1 MWWYASSARLRSN
14 ASISLFFGDHDTDL
28 TGSGANK
35 DAQSYS
41 INLLYSPVS
50 VLTAGV
56 ELMHARR
63 VLEGG
68 TDGTFQRLQ
77 LSARYDFGWTPGG

>member
-1 MWWYASSARLRSN
+1 MMPTKPKAGATVR
-14 ASISLFFGDHDTDL
+14 
-28 TGSGANK
+28 TGVNQG
-35 DAQSYS
+35 AQSYS
-41 INLLYSPVS
+41 VNLLYSPVS

-63 VLEGG
+63 ELENGS
-68 TDGTFQRLQ
+68 DGTIQRLQ